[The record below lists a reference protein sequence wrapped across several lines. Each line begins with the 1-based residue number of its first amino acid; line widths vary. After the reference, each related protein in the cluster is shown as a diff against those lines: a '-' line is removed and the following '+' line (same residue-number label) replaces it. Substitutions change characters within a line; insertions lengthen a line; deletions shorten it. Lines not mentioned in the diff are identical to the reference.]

1 MTSPLSGVS
10 ASGGPGCHG
19 RIDRA
24 DDPALPPAVLV
35 AVPDDA
41 PAGVVR
47 EVCAGAEEQGVPTAL
62 LGVAAAGAD
71 DAGRRAA
78 TESRLEVG
86 VGVGVDGAVVVRHAL
101 VPDAVLALRAGAPPA
116 ALRVLGGDA
125 ARIVAGLPL
134 RTTPAGIADAETVA
148 G

>member
-1 MTSPLSGVS
+1 VTSPLSGVS

-35 AVPDDA
+35 AAHDEA
-41 PAGVVR
+41 PSDVVR
-47 EVCAGAEEQGVPTAL
+47 ELCAGAEEQGVPTAL
-62 LGVAAAGAD
+62 LGSSSVAAEE
-71 DAGRRAA
+71 AGRHAA
-78 TESRLEVG
+78 SESRLEVG

-101 VPDAVLALRAGAPPA
+101 VPHAVLTLGAGAPPHDV
-116 ALRVLGGDA
+116 RVLGGDA

-134 RTTPAGIADAETVA
+134 RMVPTTA
-148 G
+148 